1 MLRSCCCWTGLAAL
15 LLSSCADLRHS
26 YRYPSGLREEKPQK
40 QGSSGAAFAAA
51 AVGGTALSFVRRPV
65 HTLRIGGMVLWNR
78 PRELI
83 VGNLQIPEGP
93 PPVTSPPGSAEFEY
107 ALDAA
112 KIPRAEP
119 GKITWFV
126 NGTRFFPEFNRL
138 IDNARES
145 IDVQAYIYDNDEIAV
160 RLADRL
166 KQRSNEVRV
175 RVLFDRLG
183 SALAGT
189 TEPETPASPGFTSP
203 KSMTRYLREGS
214 SVKVRSSLNPWLVA
228 DHTKLHVFDQKV
240 SLMGCANIGREYYN
254 EWHDLMF
261 RVEGPVVA
269 RLQEDYHRTWQRA
282 DPAGFLTAFRK
293 TPAVAT
299 PPAVPGMIP
308 IRVMRTDPMAG
319 RFEIRTS
326 MLMAIR
332 AAKKRVWIEDP
343 FISHDDITEALEEA
357 SQRGVDVRVIY
368 PEKNDSKL
376 MDIANRAF
384 ANDLVEA
391 GGKAFRYPRMT
402 HLKIMVCDDW
412 ACVGS
417 ANLDTLSMRINR
429 ELNLAFNDRK
439 TVNELIRQVF
449 LPDFAISKPHRHKQ
463 VTPAGLA
470 EALADQL

>member
-1 MLRSCCCWTGLAAL
+1 MLRSCLPWAGLAVL
-15 LLSSCADLRHS
+15 FLSSCADLRHN
-26 YRYPSGLREEKPQK
+26 YRYPSGLREDQPQK

-83 VGNLQIPEGP
+83 VGNLKIPEGP
-93 PPVTSPPGSAEFEY
+93 PPVTWPPGSAEFEH
-107 ALDAA
+107 ALDEA

-402 HLKIMVCDDW
+402 HLKIMICDDW

-449 LPDFAISKPHRHKQ
+449 LPDFAISKPHRHKP

>member
-1 MLRSCCCWTGLAAL
+1 MLHSYCRWAGLAVL
-15 LLSSCADLRHS
+15 LLSSCADLRHN
-26 YRYPSGLREEKPQK
+26 YRYPSGLREDQQK
-40 QGSSGAAFAAA
+40 KGSSGVAFAAA

-65 HTLRIGGMVLWNR
+65 HTLRVGGMVLWNR

-83 VGNLQIPEGP
+83 VGNLKIPEGP
-93 PPVTSPPGSAEFEY
+93 PPVTSPPGSREFEI

-119 GKITWFV
+119 GKITWLV

-138 IDNARES
+138 IDHARES
-145 IDVQAYIYDNDEIAV
+145 VDVQAYIFDNDETAV

-183 SALAGT
+183 SGLAAT

-214 SVKVRSSLNPWLVA
+214 SVRVRSSLNPWLVC

-240 SLMGCANIGREYYN
+240 SLMGCANIGREYYT
-254 EWHDLMF
+254 EWHDLMV

-282 DPAGFLTAFRK
+282 DPAGFLTAFRR
-293 TPAVAT
+293 TPEVAT
-299 PPAVPGMIP
+299 PPPLPGMFP

-357 SQRGVDVRVIY
+357 AKRGVDVRVIF
-368 PEKNDSKL
+368 PDKNDSKL

-391 GGKAFRYPRMT
+391 GGKAFRYPGMT
-402 HLKIMVCDDW
+402 HLKVMVCDDW

-429 ELNLAFNDRK
+429 ELNLAFNDEK
-439 TVNELIRQVF
+439 TVNELVRQVF
-449 LPDFAISKPHRHKQ
+449 LPDFAVSKPHRREATK
-463 VTPAGLA
+463 PAGLA

>member
-1 MLRSCCCWTGLAAL
+1 MLRSCRCWAGLAVL
-15 LLSSCADLRHS
+15 LLSSCADLRHN
-26 YRYPSGLREEKPQK
+26 YRYQSGLQEGKK
-40 QGSSGAAFAAA
+40 SGSPGAAFATAA
-51 AVGGTALSFVRRPV
+51 ISGTALSFVRHPV
-65 HTLRIGGMVLWNR
+65 NTVRIGGMVLWNR

-83 VGNLQIPEGP
+83 VGNLKLPDGP
-93 PPVTSPPGSAEFEY
+93 APVAYSPGSTEFEQ

-112 KIPRAEP
+112 KLPHAEP

-126 NGTRFFPEFNRL
+126 NGTRFFPEFHRL

-145 IDVQAYIYDNDEIAV
+145 IDVQAYIFDNDEISV
-160 RLADRL
+160 RLADHL

-183 SALAGT
+183 SSTAAASA
-189 TEPETPASPGFTSP
+189 PETPASPGFTPP
-203 KSMTRYLREGS
+203 KSMTRYLRQGS
-214 SVKVRSSLNPWLVA
+214 AVQVRSSLNPWLVC
-228 DHTKLHVFDQKV
+228 DHTKLHVFDQNV
-240 SLMGCANIGREYYN
+240 SLMGCANIGREYYD
-254 EWHDLMF
+254 EWHDLLF

-269 RLQEDYHRTWQRA
+269 RLQEDYNRTWKRA
-282 DPAGFLTAFRK
+282 DPAGLWGAFRK
-293 TPAVAT
+293 SPQVAT
-299 PPAVPGMIP
+299 PPPVSGMYP
-308 IRVMRTDPMAG
+308 IRVMRTDPLAG

-357 SQRGVDVRVIY
+357 AERGVDVRVIY
-368 PEKNDSKL
+368 PAKNDSKL

-402 HLKIMVCDDW
+402 HLKIMICDDW
-412 ACVGS
+412 ASVGS

-429 ELNLAFNDRK
+429 ELNLTFNDRRA
-439 TVNELIRQVF
+439 VNALIREVF
-449 LPDFAISKPHRHKQ
+449 LPDFAISKPHHRES
-463 VTPAGLA
+463 VIPAGLA